1 MFSPFANLIDGP
13 AVGAVGLPVGVA
25 SGRIGID

>member
-1 MFSPFANLIDGP
+1 LIDGP